1 MLATNSCVNYLEP
14 PRAAGCCTSCG
25 MICAM
30 SGLSLGAYLSLSSS
44 GDSFVDSFSQVC
56 QLSVL
61 VSPSQLLSCTTWG
74 KLMRILQPQTE
85 SGPRI
90 FFAFF
95 PFCFSFFFPV
105 SYHSPIMWNC
115 HFHFFILQSCASVIL
130 ICLSWFPHVQLV
142 SFNYHVHTCSF
153 FAFCHHV
160 LVIQHRKWIEAKSET
175 EKIMY
180 IYIYTKWEIKWT
192 LRKKRQQNEKKE
204 SNHIP

>member
-95 PFCFSFFFPV
+95 PFCFSFFFL
-105 SYHSPIMWNC
+105 
-115 HFHFFILQSCASVIL
+115 FHIILRSCEIFIFIFFIPQLCGNVIL
-130 ICLSWFPHVQLV
+130 VCLSCFPHVQLIL
-142 SFNYHVHTCSF
+142 SCAYLF
-153 FAFCHHV
+153 
-160 LVIQHRKWIEAKSET
+160 L
-175 EKIMY
+175 
-180 IYIYTKWEIKWT
+180 
-192 LRKKRQQNEKKE
+192 LD
-204 SNHIP
+204 

>member
-90 FFAFF
+90 FFCIFSVLFF
-95 PFCFSFFFPV
+95 IFFSCFISFSDHVKLSFSFFSF
-105 SYHSPIMWNC
+105 SN
-115 HFHFFILQSCASVIL
+115 
-130 ICLSWFPHVQLV
+130 HVQV
-142 SFNYHVHTCSF
+142 SFSFVYRDSLMCS
-153 FAFCHHV
+153 
-160 LVIQHRKWIEAKSET
+160 
-175 EKIMY
+175 
-180 IYIYTKWEIKWT
+180 
-192 LRKKRQQNEKKE
+192 
-204 SNHIP
+204 